1 MPLECLLST
10 KVNRNPLKRVLN
22 LVLVVAA
29 RHCEI
34 KCFAIS
40 MITNICNP
48 TYDVKTEV
56 NHEEVI
62 ECATTRGDAMVKLIT
77 AIINKW

>member
-1 MPLECLLST
+1 M
-10 KVNRNPLKRVLN
+10 KVNQIPLKGGYLEF
-22 LVLVVAA
+22 LVVAA

-56 NHEEVI
+56 NHDEVI

-77 AIINKW
+77 AILDKW

>member
-1 MPLECLLST
+1 
-10 KVNRNPLKRVLN
+10 
-22 LVLVVAA
+22 
-29 RHCEI
+29 
-34 KCFAIS
+34 

-56 NHEEVI
+56 NHDEVI

-77 AIINKW
+77 AILDKWWILNLYQ